1 MVLKINRSV
10 TKQFVRVL
18 GLRLTGRLHE
28 PENVL
33 SAHLAELLSHLHGF
47 SVWVI
52 HVAVGT
58 RFFGFA
64 TFPAIGE
71 LLEVGQIGFGDSATL
86 TDILN
91 SGLLA
96 LDPSL
101 DQLTVVVVAQ
111 LGNIFPIQAFLDHGI
126 LDLKI
131 INKLSNLRP
140 MLGPENL
147 QKADKYDEKEFTEWL
162 RVYSD

>member
-111 LGNIFPIQAFLDHGI
+111 LGNIFFRRAKF
-126 LDLKI
+126 
-131 INKLSNLRP
+131 
-140 MLGPENL
+140 
-147 QKADKYDEKEFTEWL
+147 L
-162 RVYSD
+162 RVGSAFTFLTSASPSEITKVHL